1 MLDPSKTRAAFGVS
15 ALALTIWS
23 TTVATATEDIP
34 THINECAAWTEN
46 PIPPRKDQ
54 AQVTIKYSE
63 PIGDSLR
70 VSFADS
76 ARIQVIT
83 ASKAREPFTAALLLN
98 TTLAVP
104 GTWKVEVRGK
114 TNACTGDVTVG
125 NS

>member
-34 THINECAAWTEN
+34 THINECAAWTEQ
-46 PIPPRKDQ
+46 PIPPGKDQ
-54 AQVTIKYSE
+54 AEITIKYSE
-63 PIGDSLR
+63 PIGDSLS
-70 VSFADS
+70 VSFPDS
-76 ARIQVIT
+76 ARIQVIK
-83 ASKAREPFTAALLLN
+83 ASKGREPLTATLLLN